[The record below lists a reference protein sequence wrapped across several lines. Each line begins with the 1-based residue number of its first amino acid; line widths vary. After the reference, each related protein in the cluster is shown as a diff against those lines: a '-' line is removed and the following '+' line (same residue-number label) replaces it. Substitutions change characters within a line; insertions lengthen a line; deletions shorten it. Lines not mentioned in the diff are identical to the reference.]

1 MVNNSKTKE
10 TILGPLPLEWNVKK
24 IEEIC
29 DILDSQRVPLNK
41 EQRESMKGNIP
52 YYGANGVVDY
62 INQYLFDEPLILMA
76 EDGGHFD
83 EYQTRP
89 IAYKI
94 EGKSWVNNHA
104 HVLRPKEGIDFNW
117 VFYSL
122 VHKNVLPFIN
132 GGTRAKL
139 NQADLRVLPI
149 AIPPLPEQRKIAAI
163 LSSVDEAIEKTEAI
177 IEQTEK
183 VKKGLMQ
190 QLLTKGIG
198 HTKFKK
204 TEIGEIPE
212 EWEVRKLE
220 EVTLPKEGIRRG
232 PFGGALKKEIFV
244 NEGYAVYEQQHV
256 IYNNMEEFRYFIDE
270 KKFLEMKPFEV
281 LPGDILIS
289 CSGTVGKVALV
300 PENAKKGVINQALLR
315 LRLENKLLS
324 NLYAWYLFSSDF
336 MQSKMTD
343 MSHGSTLKNIVGMT
357 ELRKINIPIPPLD
370 EQMEIVSILTSV
382 DQKYQNERQKLSQLQ
397 TIKKGLM
404 QVLLTGKVRVKV
416 DDEVMSQ

>member
-1 MVNNSKTKE
+1 MVSNSKTKD
-10 TILGPLPLEWNVKK
+10 TLLGPLPIDWDVKK
-24 IEEIC
+24 IEEVC

-41 EQRESMKGNIP
+41 EQRDAMQGEIP

-62 INQYLFDEPLILMA
+62 INEYLFDEPLILMA
-76 EDGGHFD
+76 EDGGYFD

-94 EGKSWVNNHA
+94 QGKSWVNNHA
-104 HVLRPKEGIDFNW
+104 HVLRPKENTDFDW

-122 VHKNVLPFIN
+122 VHKNVIPFIN

-139 NQADLRVLPI
+139 NQSDLRILPI
-149 AIPPLPEQRKIAAI
+149 AIPPLAEQRKIAAI

-397 TIKKGLM
+397 TIKKALM